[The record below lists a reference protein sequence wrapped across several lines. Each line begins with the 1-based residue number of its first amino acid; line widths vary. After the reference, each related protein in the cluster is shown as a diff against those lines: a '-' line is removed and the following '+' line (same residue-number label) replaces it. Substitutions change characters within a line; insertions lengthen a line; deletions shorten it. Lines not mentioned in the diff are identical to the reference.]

1 MPVSCHGAV
10 NKLKKD
16 VKFTV
21 ALAGNPNVGKS
32 SIFNQLTG
40 MGVVTAN
47 YPGKTVEL
55 NMAVSHVHDMAVGV
69 IDLPGTYALGGIS
82 EDQWVARQGILDGK
96 PDVIIVILDATN
108 LSRNLYLLLQF
119 MDLTIPIVVALNLSD
134 QAEKMGISIDE
145 NVISHLLELEVVK
158 TVATRGTGVH
168 ELLDRAI
175 DLASGNVDYKPK
187 VLDYGKFI
195 KDITGA
201 ISSEID
207 KLKLC
212 LPYGLSARS
221 LAILYL
227 EGDPEFIELVRS
239 NDLQGRIVALIER
252 YKERFN
258 VTDQLLSL
266 SIVRERHR
274 LAAEISKKVQK
285 FKTQRQLM
293 SQRVWRLTTS
303 ASTGIPILLGVVAAL
318 FSFMF
323 YVGNIL
329 SRLFERLWQIS
340 VSPLLDIISTFLFH
354 ETIFKKIFKW
364 GFDAGILAALSV
376 GIPYVL
382 TFYFLLALLE
392 DTGYLNSVA
401 FLMDKAMH
409 KIGLHGR
416 AIMPMIAGAGCNV
429 PAIIGTRVLN
439 TKRERFLA
447 SALIVLIPCSA
458 RTAVIMG
465 AVSLFVGWQWAIV
478 VFAISLLVV
487 VFSGFFLN
495 KIVPGQSRG
504 LVMEMFPFR
513 APSIRSIAKK
523 TWFRFKDFIVVALP
537 IVLGGSAVLGLLYE
551 TGWIWNLSKPLA
563 PLVQLWLGLPAVA
576 GLTLIFAVLRKE
588 LALQLLVALAI
599 IQSGASAANLLN
611 FMTKEQ
617 IFIYAVVNTIYLPC
631 IASFTALGK
640 ELGWR
645 QAVAIALFTISI
657 AILIG
662 GLAHRLIIYFKLL

>member
-1 MPVSCHGAV
+1 MSVSCHGAV

-16 VKFTV
+16 VKFTI

-55 NMAVSHVHDMAVGV
+55 NMAISHVHDMAVGI

-108 LSRNLYLLLQF
+108 LLRNLYLLLQF

-134 QAEKMGISIDE
+134 QAEKMGINIDE
-145 NVISHLLELEVVK
+145 NAISHLLGIEVVK

-168 ELLDRAI
+168 ELLDRAV
-175 DLASGNVDYKPK
+175 DLASKNVKYKPG

-195 KDITGA
+195 EDLISE

-207 KLKLC
+207 GLKIC
-212 LPYGLSARS
+212 LPYGLSNRS

-227 EGDPEFIELVRS
+227 EGDSEFIKFVGS
-239 NDLQGRIVALIER
+239 NDPQGRVLKIVDGYE
-252 YKERFN
+252 ERFN
-258 VTDQLLSL
+258 VSSQLLNL
-266 SIVRERHR
+266 NIVRERHR
-274 LAAEISKKVQK
+274 NAAEISRKVQK
-285 FKTQRQLM
+285 FRTQNKLM
-293 SQRVWRLTTS
+293 SQQIWRLTTS
-303 ASTGIPILLGVVAAL
+303 ASTGIPILLGVLAAV

-323 YVGNIL
+323 YVGNL
-329 SRLFERLWQIS
+329 LAGLFGKLWQIS
-340 VSPLLDIISTFLFH
+340 VSPVLDIVSTFLFKD
-354 ETIFKKIFKW
+354 TIFKKIFEW

-376 GIPYVL
+376 GIPYVF

-401 FLMDKAMH
+401 FLMDKVMH

-416 AIMPMIAGAGCNV
+416 AIIPMVAGAGCSV

-447 SALIVLIPCSA
+447 STLIVLIPCSA

-465 AVSLFVGWQWAIV
+465 AVSLFVGWQWAV
-478 VFAISLLVV
+478 AVFAISLLVV
-487 VFSGFFLN
+487 AFSGFFLN
-495 KIVPGQSRG
+495 KIMPGQSRG

-513 APSIRSIAKK
+513 APSIRSIFKK

-537 IVLGGSAVLGLLYE
+537 IILVGSAVLGLLYE
-551 TGWIWNLSKPLA
+551 TGWIWYLSKPLA
-563 PLVQLWLGLPAVA
+563 PVVQWWLGLPAIA

-599 IQSGASAANLLN
+599 IQFGAGAANLLN

-617 IFIYAVVNTIYLPC
+617 IFIYAIVNTIYLPC
-631 IASFTALGK
+631 IASFAALSK

-645 QAVAIALFTISI
+645 QAVAISLFTIST
-657 AILIG
+657 AVLIG
-662 GLAHRLIIYFKLL
+662 GLMHRLILYFNLL

>member
-1 MPVSCHGAV
+1 
-10 NKLKKD
+10 
-16 VKFTV
+16 
-21 ALAGNPNVGKS
+21 
-32 SIFNQLTG
+32 
-40 MGVVTAN
+40 
-47 YPGKTVEL
+47 
-55 NMAVSHVHDMAVGV
+55 
-69 IDLPGTYALGGIS
+69 
-82 EDQWVARQGILDGK
+82 
-96 PDVIIVILDATN
+96 
-108 LSRNLYLLLQF
+108 
-119 MDLTIPIVVALNLSD
+119 
-134 QAEKMGISIDE
+134 
-145 NVISHLLELEVVK
+145 
-158 TVATRGTGVH
+158 
-168 ELLDRAI
+168 
-175 DLASGNVDYKPK
+175 
-187 VLDYGKFI
+187 
-195 KDITGA
+195 
-201 ISSEID
+201 
-207 KLKLC
+207 
-212 LPYGLSARS
+212 
-221 LAILYL
+221 
-227 EGDPEFIELVRS
+227 
-239 NDLQGRIVALIER
+239 
-252 YKERFN
+252 
-258 VTDQLLSL
+258 
-266 SIVRERHR
+266 
-274 LAAEISKKVQK
+274 
-285 FKTQRQLM
+285 
-293 SQRVWRLTTS
+293 
-303 ASTGIPILLGVVAAL
+303 
-318 FSFMF
+318 
-323 YVGNIL
+323 
-329 SRLFERLWQIS
+329 
-340 VSPLLDIISTFLFH
+340 
-354 ETIFKKIFKW
+354 
-364 GFDAGILAALSV
+364 
-376 GIPYVL
+376 
-382 TFYFLLALLE
+382 
-392 DTGYLNSVA
+392 
-401 FLMDKAMH
+401 MH

-563 PLVQLWLGLPAVA
+563 PLVQWWLGLPAVA

-599 IQSGASAANLLN
+599 IQFGASAANLLN

-662 GLAHRLIIYFKLL
+662 GLAHRLIIYFNLL

>member
-239 NDLQGRIVALIER
+239 NDLQGRIAALIER

-340 VSPLLDIISTFLFH
+340 ISPLLDIISTFLFH

-401 FLMDKAMH
+401 FLMDKGMH

-563 PLVQLWLGLPAVA
+563 PLVQWWLGLPAVA

-599 IQSGASAANLLN
+599 IQFGASAANLLN

-662 GLAHRLIIYFKLL
+662 GLAHRLIIYFNLL

>member
-1 MPVSCHGAV
+1 
-10 NKLKKD
+10 
-16 VKFTV
+16 
-21 ALAGNPNVGKS
+21 
-32 SIFNQLTG
+32 
-40 MGVVTAN
+40 
-47 YPGKTVEL
+47 
-55 NMAVSHVHDMAVGV
+55 
-69 IDLPGTYALGGIS
+69 
-82 EDQWVARQGILDGK
+82 
-96 PDVIIVILDATN
+96 
-108 LSRNLYLLLQF
+108 
-119 MDLTIPIVVALNLSD
+119 MDLTIPSVVALNLSD

-145 NVISHLLELEVVK
+145 NAISHLLGLEVVK

-168 ELLDRAI
+168 ELLDMAI
-175 DLASGNVDYKPK
+175 DLASGNIEYRPK

-195 KDITGA
+195 NDIAGE
-201 ISSEID
+201 ISREID

-212 LPYGLSARS
+212 LPYGLSSRS

-227 EGDPEFIELVRS
+227 EGDPEITELIRL
-239 NDLQGRIVALIER
+239 NDLRGRIAALIER

-258 VTDQLLSL
+258 LTDQLLHL
-266 SIVRERHR
+266 SVVRERHR
-274 LAAEISKKVQK
+274 IAAEISKEVQK
-285 FKTQRQLM
+285 FKTQKQLM
-293 SQRVWRLTTS
+293 SQRIWRLTTS
-303 ASTGIPILLGVVAAL
+303 ASTGIPILLGAVAVL

-323 YVGNIL
+323 YVGNFL
-329 SRLFERLWQIS
+329 SRLFEKLWQIS
-340 VSPLLDIISTFLFH
+340 VSPLLDIVSTFLFH
-354 ETIFKKIFKW
+354 ETIFKKIFEW

-401 FLMDKAMH
+401 FLMDKVMH

-416 AIMPMIAGAGCNV
+416 AIMPMIAGAGCSV
-429 PAIIGTRVLN
+429 PAIIGTRVLS
-439 TKRERFLA
+439 TKRERFIA

-465 AVSLFVGWQWAIV
+465 AVSLFVGWEWAIAV
-478 VFAISLLVV
+478 YAISFIVV

-495 KIVPGQSRG
+495 KIMPGQSRG

-513 APSIRSIAKK
+513 APSIKSIAKK
-523 TWFRFKDFIVVALP
+523 TWFRFKDFVVVALP
-537 IVLGGSAVLGLLYE
+537 IVLVGSAVLGLLYE
-551 TGWIWNLSKPLA
+551 TGWIWNLSKPLK
-563 PLVQLWLGLPAVA
+563 PVVQLWLGLPAVA

-599 IQSGASAANLLN
+599 IQYGASAANLLN

-631 IASFTALGK
+631 IASFAALGK

-645 QAVAIALFTISI
+645 QAIVISLFTISI

-662 GLAHRLIIYFKLL
+662 GIAHRLIVYFKLL